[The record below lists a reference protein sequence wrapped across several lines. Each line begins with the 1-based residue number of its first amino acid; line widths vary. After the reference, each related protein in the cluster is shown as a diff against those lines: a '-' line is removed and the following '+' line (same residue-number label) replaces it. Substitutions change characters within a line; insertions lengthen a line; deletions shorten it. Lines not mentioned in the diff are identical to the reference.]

1 MSAASPVSF
10 WVIAA
15 AGSVALHGALGMAL
29 YAMPMPEKKKPS
41 HTEIDIA
48 TLAAGGAPQLATP
61 ENVSIID
68 TGQPAILV
76 QPPASTLA
84 AKEAGTAAEAVR
96 AQPVEARAPETSP
109 GEKAPPEAIVPPSL
123 SGDVVAPKMDT
134 AATPI
139 PNAAEM
145 IVAATETAPD
155 AAENVQETEAA
166 TASDAAPI
174 MPKSPTGTTV
184 VASPAET
191 SESAAKSTRE
201 TVAVAGVEP
210 ATPLLPTAS
219 EAAPKASETIDA
231 IASINPATPSIA
243 ASPTTETVETVIPVA
258 PQVGTQPLSVH
269 AEPAAAPTNGAISAS
284 NTIAQTAQAAPLAAT
299 GRVSEALKTTTSAVP
314 LVKTPPRS
322 EQSVAT
328 STSGT
333 TVVAVAPV
341 ATSSGGMATGAAGVA
356 SAIRPT
362 EYAAPLGSAGVAGVT
377 NSPAVA
383 PAATVVALLPR
394 PDVLT
399 DGEVTDGP
407 TSGTLRVA
415 EFLVTH
421 KGDDCMLA
429 LPASISP
436 TQASI
441 QAYAVAPEMVA
452 RLGTEYERI
461 SGFTLEADT
470 RTVSAAQCGALAFA
484 RNLAQY
490 PNFPLRVTLDEPSI
504 ESGHD
509 LSGLI
514 SGLRKDTLYLM
525 VVDDE
530 GKAEL
535 VGSYSGQRGPLM
547 PFAAP
552 MTLTD
557 GPVSAVQLLVAIAS
571 DGPLKTIPTRPG
583 MPAEQ
588 YFSKLATEIIT
599 GNRSIAYGIT
609 SFVVR

>member
-1 MSAASPVSF
+1 MSAASPFSF
-10 WVIAA
+10 WAIAA

-41 HTEIDIA
+41 YTEIDIA

-68 TGQPAILV
+68 AGQPALLV
-76 QPPASTLA
+76 QPQASTLA

-109 GEKAPPEAIVPPSL
+109 SEKAAPEAIVPPSL
-123 SGDVVAPKMDT
+123 GGDVIAPKIDT

-145 IVAATETAPD
+145 TVAATETAPD
-155 AAENVQETEAA
+155 TAENVQETEAA
-166 TASDAAPI
+166 TASDAAPV
-174 MPKSPTGTTV
+174 MPESPSDTTV
-184 VASPAET
+184 AASPAET

-210 ATPLLPTAS
+210 AAPLLPTVS

-243 ASPTTETVETVIPVA
+243 ANPTTETVETVSPIA
-258 PQVGTQPLSVH
+258 PQVGTQPLSAH
-269 AEPAAAPTNGAISAS
+269 AEYAETPTSDALSVS
-284 NTIAQTAQAAPLAAT
+284 NTIAPTAQAAPLAAT
-299 GRVSEALKTTTSAVP
+299 NRVSEALKTATPAVP

-322 EQSVAT
+322 EQPVAT
-328 STSGT
+328 STGT
-333 TVVAVAPV
+333 PIVAVAPV
-341 ATSSGGMATGAAGVA
+341 ATPSGGTATGAAGVA

-362 EYAAPLGSAGVAGVT
+362 ESAAPLGSTGVAGVT

-509 LSGLI
+509 LSGII

-525 VVDDE
+525 VVDDD

>member
-29 YAMPMPEKKKPS
+29 YAMPMPETKKAS

-48 TLAAGGAPQLATP
+48 TLAAGGASQLASP
-61 ENVSIID
+61 ENVSIINA
-68 TGQPAILV
+68 GQPAILV
-76 QPPASTLA
+76 QPPASALA
-84 AKEAGTAAEAVR
+84 AKEAGAAAEIVR
-96 AQPVEARAPETSP
+96 AQPVMAQAPETSH
-109 GEKAPPEAIVPPSL
+109 GEKATPETIVPPSPSSDL
-123 SGDVVAPKMDT
+123 VAPKMDT
-134 AATPI
+134 AETPI
-139 PNAAEM
+139 PNASEAT
-145 IVAATETAPD
+145 VAAAETVVN
-155 AAENVQETEAA
+155 AAENVRETEAEA
-166 TASDAAPI
+166 ASDMASITLA
-174 MPKSPTGTTV
+174 SPSDTTV
-184 VASPAET
+184 VAAPVEIG
-191 SESAAKSTRE
+191 ESAPMPTNE
-201 TVAVAGVEP
+201 VAAAVDVKP
-210 ATPLLPTAS
+210 ASPLLPTALETVPKVS
-219 EAAPKASETIDA
+219 EPAET
-231 IASINPATPSIA
+231 IASINPATPPIA
-243 ASPTTETVETVIPVA
+243 AGRASETVETAIPVA
-258 PQVGTQPLSVH
+258 PPVKTQSLS
-269 AEPAAAPTNGAISAS
+269 EPAEVAAKPTSSAS
-284 NTIAQTAQAAPLAAT
+284 NTIAPAGQTAPLVAAS
-299 GRVSEALKTTTSAVP
+299 RVSEAVKTTTSAAP
-314 LVKTPPRS
+314 LMKAQSRS
-322 EQSVAT
+322 EQAEPVTTSKSGAAASAVPIAT
-328 STSGT
+328 PSSGT
-333 TVVAVAPV
+333 VNGA
-341 ATSSGGMATGAAGVA
+341 SSAA
-356 SAIRPT
+356 SAIRPA
-362 EYAAPLGSAGVAGVT
+362 ESASPLGSTGVAGVT
-377 NSPAVA
+377 NSTVA
-383 PAATVVALLPR
+383 AKATVVAMLPR

-441 QAYAVAPEMVA
+441 QAYAAAPEMVA
-452 RLGTEYERI
+452 RLGTEYERL
-461 SGFTLEADT
+461 SGFTLKADT

-504 ESGHD
+504 ASGHD
-509 LSGLI
+509 LSGVI

-535 VGSYSGQRGPLM
+535 VGSYPGQRGPVM
-547 PFAAP
+547 SFAAP

-571 DGPLKTIPTRPG
+571 DGPLKTMPTRPG